1 MKTSKRLLSF
11 VLAVV
16 MALTACSAGFAAF
29 AQEVNPADNSPF
41 SAENASAKGSVTAL
55 NQLVNDYLPD
65 ILELIGEDKLAEA
78 GISLQKI
85 KDAKFDDEDIASDTF
100 YELMSELSVPLF
112 GLFGSKELTDIVT
125 EQNGLSFGNE
135 SFDQDFYSYLE
146 DEDATINFW
155 TIYDICSNNADEN
168 GSDFEKLCYKY
179 LNGYT
184 KEDGTEVKGL
194 GELLAAE
201 KTLFGKTSG
210 IFTQN
215 FLKIQNLCSIINLV
229 SKAGSGYFYN
239 LSAEEIQNRINDY
252 TDSNGNVVFSYP
264 SKDDNGN
271 DIIVDAVITTEE
283 INSLVSGINMS
294 LSFMSE
300 THRAETLGDVIY
312 YYVIGMYS
320 AYAGILNECANVGGA
335 DYSNQG
341 IDAISYDTWYET
353 LSSML
358 TFEQFKAS
366 YNAPADF
373 TDDDIMAVY
382 YANLQSAYF
391 TMFAGNGVDIGA
403 STENSPYFHEIIL
416 GYLEKYN
423 ISTIEESKAKLDSYY
438 ITPEQYQ
445 GLKDA
450 NIGQSSVFK
459 DYIVKD
465 EGNLGFS
472 AYFKNF
478 INSVQNTN
486 DYRKAV
492 KNYDPVTNPDP
503 FAAAG
508 IKDAVYDSF
517 YKSFA
522 YDTPNHGY
530 VTQTTDAYLFQ
541 ALIEDELADY
551 AYDYDNYPIDGKYMI
566 NLVNTTINGYVNM
579 IKDLNK
585 VINVAGIDINSII
598 NSVLA
603 ALLQTKD
610 ADGNSLE
617 LADVADMLTDVYINL
632 AKDPISTIANL
643 LPLLTILL
651 DEVLV
656 PIFLN
661 DSSDAYGNDFIYG
674 LLTDPTGLLSNVSP
688 AAYETVTALFNENG
702 INTLNFDLN
711 YILPALLHYIGGDES
726 LVSGYY
732 EGVTTDDG
740 RNVPVITNI
749 RVADEWVANNLYSL
763 KVLDS
768 INIEDMPELNDGI
781 KEAVTE
787 IVSILTM
794 TVDSYLDGNDA
805 IGVAA
810 HRYDAKIGS
819 SPSGDPATIC
829 KGLNNLGVALPLLI
843 DTFGKIF
850 INKYNIDSDWQFSC
864 RIVYGSDDST
874 GTTFVTVEN
883 ATLTDVKEHVFDKN
897 PDASNVTSWL
907 VQLIVSD
914 WLNAAIDF
922 ANDLFATS
930 NDITNNIPII
940 SSLLNSLGGFGEESI
955 VSDIVNGFF
964 ALTRTNDYNFAL
976 AERSIPCSTDA
987 SATYMGFSEESAYF
1001 LIANVNA
1008 IVRLILDIVN
1018 APEDPAEPPTDDPPA
1033 ESKNYLDIT
1042 INFDTKMYSQENI
1055 DAANELLD
1063 TLDSILGAV
1072 FKNTYLNGYTIDRT
1086 DGVLSGVVTFLV
1098 NHLGK
1103 STTDDLIGLVKKYL
1117 ELIVAESTIDGY
1129 DPARNT
1135 NANGPVDAKKVYSK
1149 KNLSILV
1156 TQTYVLVEEILNQ
1169 LLTIK
1174 GDDYN
1179 CIRGAVKGILSP
1191 SAVAIRSDVIS
1202 EDVMDYLNWT
1212 DINESKYAT
1221 DLGYDNLKAGDKETF
1236 YNDLF
1241 DSLGAITAIVGTLF
1255 CTTGYYNNVFAPII
1269 STICDSCGVKDYV
1282 ASLDA
1287 TATGEDALMAIFKP
1301 VSALVNQFLQTP
1313 ATTLVELLNGIFS
1326 CLQDSVVTSIINGAL
1341 NPLFNEL
1348 RGAGVIASNLSP
1360 TLGEIV
1366 INSVDELKDAIDA
1379 VVPEKDIT
1387 VTLINF
1393 LLSYF
1398 GISFELPAID
1408 WTRIISDNA
1417 GIVILNVYNIA
1428 VDTILSKDILKL
1440 ILGENNTA
1448 IVEMLSK
1455 LDSSDVL
1462 NALNEILSITQNPTE
1477 IYWTFESYLS
1487 KATNTFTYPS
1497 GITKSEADDAV
1508 DQLDELVANVF
1519 PLLQSFGVLDQSNLT
1534 EVVSDLLFTNDMLT
1548 KIATGVYGAIE
1559 NKAAGKFSFTPAQF
1573 AAYLTDKSY
1582 GNTYTSAANALKK
1595 CSSWSQ
1601 VKNINW
1607 GFKDGSAKA
1616 EQGFINGLAA
1626 LCRPVND
1633 VLAVFLAD
1641 GEFDISLLTGI
1652 LKDLKIGKNNYD
1664 SNDAVKYSITLID
1677 GVLNMYFLNTA
1688 EEATEPNRV
1697 QINLVDILNT
1707 IDLSLYGSNG
1717 YESAIVPLLEAFM
1730 CDNVKTYSQYI
1741 KDYGKAKDNL
1751 IINVLNP
1758 LFGFVDDVL
1767 AAPFDTVTKVLP
1779 NLAYFIDNNGLEKA
1793 VNNLISPLT
1802 QVIIKALNDN
1812 GLDVDKLVNEIVKGI
1827 KGKDINSLLAD
1838 ALGSDMIKLNL
1849 NDLTTLNIKDIV
1861 LPLVN
1866 SLLSDYGIKLPDF
1879 KWATLASHGTQTN
1892 VSSAARTAGGSYS
1905 AIRIVSNQGETLVA
1919 VLRYISD
1926 ALISNAS
1933 SIKKLICSID
1943 AVAKNKTIVNILT
1956 SVFNQISTAHK
1967 DQIVQAVFYLLT
1979 QEPQNKFFDYRGFKY
1994 KDYDFSYPSTV
2005 DVEFLTVIGPMLDGL
2020 VGGLVEGGLN
2030 SLISGLIYKD
2040 SIISDLAVG
2049 LYGAIEGVKI
2059 NDSMNL
2065 TQLLAKTDIDFTTD
2079 NVAKL
2084 LKDKDYGT
2092 TYSSAAKVI
2101 EKAGSWSKVNK
2112 NSLSW
2117 GVTDRDSFLH
2127 ALCAV
2132 LRPIYGVLDVLLND
2146 GSLGLFD
2153 LIYLPGSDGYTS
2165 AIVPLME
2172 AFGLYNIKTQYQ
2184 YRQDMSKEY
2193 DAILLDI
2200 LNPLMDKVEDLL
2212 NAPIEV
2218 LADMLPNLSLFFA
2231 NDGLLQLIENLLTP
2245 INALLKSLQPVVDVN
2260 DLLSTLGLDIEKEI
2274 SKLGLNVKN
2283 FHFDIYDLA
2292 GSLKPL
2298 IGADN
2303 IVGLLNSVLGLIK
2316 IGGQPLNL
2324 ELMPID
2330 WYQLASHGTV
2340 ITNEA
2345 SQAATFGGRVY
2356 VKADASEVLIA
2367 VLRYLIN
2374 TVNYKDNFNTINNL
2388 ISGLIGGAS
2397 DSVSG
2402 VVSQVLGMLTG
2413 DTDDVISELCNLL
2426 QTLA

>member
-29 AQEVNPADNSPF
+29 AQEVNPKDNSPF

-65 ILELIGEDKLAEA
+65 ILGLIGEDKLAGV

-85 KDAKFDDEDIASDTF
+85 KDAKFDDEDIASDAF
-100 YELMSELSVPLF
+100 YELMSELSVPLYGTF
-112 GLFGSKELTDIVT
+112 GQKELTDVIT
-125 EQNGLSFGNE
+125 ANSGLSFGDT
-135 SFDQDFYSYLE
+135 SFDKEFYSYLD
-146 DEDATINFW
+146 DEDAAINFW
-155 TIYDICSNNADEN
+155 TMYDICSNNADEN

-179 LNGYT
+179 FNGYT
-184 KEDGTEVKGL
+184 KDDGTVVKGL
-194 GELLAAE
+194 RELLAAE
-201 KTLFGKTSG
+201 KALYGNASG
-210 IFTQN
+210 IFTGT
-215 FLKIQNLCSIINLV
+215 FSKILQLCEVINMT
-229 SKAGSGYFYN
+229 SKAGNGIYYN
-239 LSAEEIQNRINDY
+239 LPADEIQSRIDNYTDKNGDVKFSYQSSEVVITADEINKIAAGISAE
-252 TDSNGNVVFSYP
+252 
-264 SKDDNGN
+264 
-271 DIIVDAVITTEE
+271 
-283 INSLVSGINMS
+283 
-294 LSFMSE
+294 LSFFTE
-300 THRAETLGDVIY
+300 NHKAETLGDIIY
-312 YYVIGMYS
+312 YFLIGQYA
-320 AYAGILNECANVGGA
+320 AYAGIFNECANIGGA

-341 IDAISYDTWYET
+341 IDSISYDNWYEV
-353 LSSML
+353 LSAMMP
-358 TFEQFKAS
+358 FEQFKAS
-366 YNAPADF
+366 FTAPADY

-382 YANLQSAYF
+382 YANLQQVYF
-391 TMFAGNGVDIGA
+391 SMMAGNGTSIG
-403 STENSPYFHEIIL
+403 SSPERSAYFHEIIL
-416 GYLEKYN
+416 GYLAKYN
-423 ISTIEESKAKLDSYY
+423 ISTIEESKAKLESAY
-438 ITPEQYQ
+438 ITSAQYQ
-445 GLKDA
+445 GLKAADIRGSA
-450 NIGQSSVFK
+450 AFK
-459 DYIVKD
+459 SYIVND

-472 AYFKNF
+472 QYFKSF
-478 INSVQNTN
+478 INSLDNAN
-486 DYRKAV
+486 SYRNAI
-492 KNYDPVTNPDP
+492 KNYDPETNPDP

-508 IKDAVYDSF
+508 LTDAIYNSF
-517 YKSFA
+517 YKSLA
-522 YDTPNHGY
+522 YDTPNHGF
-530 VTQTTDAYLFQ
+530 VTQTVDTYMFQ
-541 ALIEDELADY
+541 ALIQEELAEY
-551 AYDYDNYPIDGKYMI
+551 TYDYDNYPMDGKYMI

-585 VINVAGIDINSII
+585 VINVAGMDINSIV

-603 ALLQTKD
+603 ALFQTKD
-610 ADGNSLE
+610 ADGNTLE
-617 LADVADMLTDVYINL
+617 LEDIANMLTDVYVKL
-632 AKDPISTIANL
+632 AKDPVSTISNL
-643 LPLLTILL
+643 LPLLVVAI
-651 DEVLV
+651 DEILV
-656 PIFLN
+656 PLFLN
-661 DSSDAYGNDFIYG
+661 DNSDSYGNDFVYNMLTKENE
-674 LLTDPTGLLSNVSP
+674 LLFNVSQD
-688 AAYETVTALFNENG
+688 AYQTVKTLFDNNG

-711 YILPALLHYIGGDES
+711 YILPSLLHYMQGDEKLIS
-726 LVSGYY
+726 EYY
-732 EGVTTDDG
+732 EGVTTEDG

-749 RVADEWVANNLYSL
+749 RVADEWVANNLYKL
-763 KVLDS
+763 KVLET
-768 INIEDMPELNDGI
+768 INISADNPELNAGI
-781 KEAVTE
+781 REAVTE
-787 IVSILTM
+787 IANVLTIS
-794 TVDSYLDGNDA
+794 VDSYLDGNAA
-805 IGVAA
+805 IGVVA
-810 HRYDAKIGS
+810 HRNDTKVGT

-843 DTFGKIF
+843 DTVGKVI
-850 INKYNIDSDWQFSC
+850 INKYNIDSDWQFGC
-864 RIVYGSDDST
+864 RIVYGSDST
-874 GTTFVTVEN
+874 TGNTFVTAEN
-883 ATLTDVKEHVFDKN
+883 ATLTDVKEHVFDSK
-897 PDASNVTSWL
+897 PDASNVSSWL

-914 WLNAAIDF
+914 WLNAFIDF
-922 ANDLFATS
+922 ANDLFATD

-940 SSLLNSLGGFGEESI
+940 SSLLNSLGGFGETSI
-955 VSDIVNGFF
+955 VSDILNGFF
-964 ALTRTNDYNFAL
+964 SLTRTNKYNFAL
-976 AERSIPCSTDA
+976 AERSIPCSTDDSA
-987 SATYMGFSEESAYF
+987 SYVGFSEESAYF
-1001 LIANVNA
+1001 LIANVNP

-1018 APEDPAEPPTDDPPA
+1018 APADDPTPDNPTEPTPPAEPKEYA
-1033 ESKNYLDIT
+1033 DIT

-1072 FKNTYLNGYTIDRT
+1072 FKNTYLNGYTVDRT
-1086 DGVLSGVVTFLV
+1086 DGILSGVVTFLV

-1129 DPARNT
+1129 APARNT
-1135 NANGPVDAKKVYSK
+1135 NANGPVDAKKVYSN

-1156 TQTYVLVEEILNQ
+1156 TQTYVLLEEILNQ
-1169 LLTIK
+1169 VLTIK
-1174 GDDYN
+1174 GDNYN
-1179 CIRGAVKGILSP
+1179 CIRGAVKGIISP

-1241 DSLGAITAIVGTLF
+1241 DSLGAITAIVGTLL
-1255 CTTGYYNNVFAPII
+1255 CTTGYYNNIAAPII

-1287 TATGEDALMAIFKP
+1287 AATGEDALMAIFKP

-1313 ATTLVELLNGIFS
+1313 ATTLVELLNGILS
-1326 CLQDSVVTSIINGAL
+1326 CLQDSVVTSIINGAI
-1341 NPLFNEL
+1341 NPLFNEI
-1348 RGAGVIASNLSP
+1348 RGAGVIVSNLSP
-1360 TLGEIV
+1360 TLGGIV
-1366 INSVDELKDAIDA
+1366 VDFIDGLKGIIDT
-1379 VVPEKDIT
+1379 VVPEKDVV
-1387 VTLINF
+1387 VTLINTVLAAF
-1393 LLSYF
+1393 D
-1398 GISFELPAID
+1398 IPFELPAID
-1408 WTRIISDNA
+1408 WTHIISDNA
-1417 GIVILNVYNIA
+1417 GVVILNIYNIA

-1440 ILGENNTA
+1440 LLGEKNATL
-1448 IVEMLSK
+1448 VEMLSK

-1462 NALNEILSITQNPTE
+1462 NMINEILSITQNPTE
-1477 IYWTFESYLS
+1477 VYWTFESYLS

-1508 DQLDELVANVF
+1508 DQLDSLVANVF

-1534 EVVSDLLFTNDMLT
+1534 EVVSNLLFTNDMLT

-1582 GNTYTSAANALKK
+1582 GNTYTSAANELKK

-1641 GEFDISLLTGI
+1641 GELDIKLLTGI
-1652 LKDLKIGKNNYD
+1652 LKDLEIGKNNYNT
-1664 SNDAVKYSITLID
+1664 NDAVKYSITLID

-1697 QINLVDILNT
+1697 QINLIDILNS

-1717 YESAIVPLLEAFM
+1717 YESAIIPLLEAFM

-1767 AAPFDTVTKVLP
+1767 AAPFDTITKVLP
-1779 NLAYFIDNNGLEKA
+1779 NIAYFIDNNGLERA
-1793 VNNLISPLT
+1793 VSNLIAPLT
-1802 QVIIKALNDN
+1802 EVIIKALNDN
-1812 GLDVDKLVNEIVKGI
+1812 GLDVNKLVNEII
-1827 KGKDINSLLAD
+1827 KMLNGKDLNGLLAD
-1838 ALGSDMIKLNL
+1838 LLGSDIINLNL

-1861 LPLVN
+1861 IPLVN

-1879 KWATLASHGTQTN
+1879 KWSTLASHGIQKT
-1892 VSSAARTAGGSYS
+1892 VSSAARDENGNYS
-1905 AIRIVSNQGETLVA
+1905 SVRIIAHQGETLVA

-1926 ALISNAS
+1926 ALITNAS

-1943 AVAKNKTIVNILT
+1943 GVAKNKTIVNILT

-1979 QEPQNKFFDYRGFKY
+1979 QNPQNKFFDYRGFKY
-1994 KDYDFSYPSTV
+1994 KDYEFSYPSTV

-2065 TQLLAKTDIDFTTD
+2065 AQLLAKTDIDFTTD

-2092 TYSSAAKVI
+2092 SYSSAAKVI

-2112 NSLSW
+2112 ESLSW

-2132 LRPIYGVLDVLLND
+2132 LRPVYGVLDVLLND
-2146 GSLGLFD
+2146 GSLGLFN

-2245 INALLKSLQPVVDVN
+2245 ISALLKSIQPIVNVN
-2260 DLLSTLGLDIEKEI
+2260 DLLKTLGLDIEKEI
-2274 SKLGLNVKN
+2274 SKLGLSVKN

-2340 ITNEA
+2340 ITDEA
-2345 SQAATFGGRVY
+2345 SQAATFGGRIY

>member
-29 AQEVNPADNSPF
+29 AKEVNPADNSPF

-55 NQLVNDYLPD
+55 NQLVDDYLPE
-65 ILELIGEDKLAEA
+65 ILNLIGEDKLANA

-85 KDAKFDDEDIASDTF
+85 KDADFDDEDIASDAF

-112 GLFGSKELTDIVT
+112 GLFGNKEITDIVT
-125 EQNGLSFGNE
+125 SDNGLSFGD
-135 SFDQDFYSYLE
+135 STFDREFYSYLD

-155 TIYDICSNNADEN
+155 TMYDICSNNADEN
-168 GSDFEKLCYKY
+168 GSDFEQLCYKY

-194 GELLAAE
+194 GEILAAE
-201 KTLFGKTSG
+201 KTLFENAGN
-210 IFTQN
+210 IFTDMYFKVADLCN
-215 FLKIQNLCSIINLV
+215 KIGLT
-229 SKAGSGYFYN
+229 SKAGEGFYYVI
-239 LSAEEIQNRINDY
+239 SPEEIQQRIDAYKAENGDISI
-252 TDSNGNVVFSYP
+252 TD
-264 SKDDNGN
+264 
-271 DIIVDAVITTEE
+271 EE
-283 INSLVSGINMS
+283 METFAAGINTE
-294 LSFMSE
+294 LGFCSE
-300 THRAETLGDVIY
+300 NHTVSTLGEIVYYFVINQY
-312 YYVIGMYS
+312 
-320 AYAGILNECANVGGA
+320 ALFAGILNECANVGGA
-335 DYSNQG
+335 DFSDLG
-341 IDAISYDTWYET
+341 IET
-353 LSSML
+353 LSYDNWYEVFSSMIP
-358 TFEQFKAS
+358 FEQFKES
-366 YNAPADF
+366 LGPMDDF
-373 TDDDIMAVY
+373 TDEDYMSVY
-382 YANLQSAYF
+382 YLNLQLMYF
-391 TMFAGNGVDIGA
+391 NAIAGEGAALGA
-403 STENSPYFHEIIL
+403 SPEQSPYFHEIIL
-416 GYLEKYN
+416 GYVEKLG
-423 ISTIEESKAKLDSYY
+423 ISTVEEAKAELDSYY

-459 DYIVKD
+459 NYIVND

-472 AYFKNF
+472 KYFKNF
-478 INSVQNTN
+478 INSLNN
-486 DYRKAV
+486 SNAYRNAV
-492 KNYDPVTNPDP
+492 KNYDPVNNPDP

-508 IKDAVYDSF
+508 IKDAVYNSF

-522 YDTPNHGY
+522 YDTPNQGY
-530 VTQTTDAYLFQ
+530 VSQTVDTYMFQ
-541 ALIEDELADY
+541 ALIQDDLAEY

-585 VINVAGIDINSII
+585 VINAGGIDINSII

-610 ADGNSLE
+610 ADGNALE
-617 LADVADMLTDVYINL
+617 LADIADMLTDVYVKL
-632 AKDPISTIANL
+632 AKDPVSTIANL
-643 LPLLTILL
+643 LPLLTIAI

-656 PIFLN
+656 PLFLN
-661 DSSDAYGNDFIYG
+661 DNSDSYGNDFIYDM
-674 LLTDPTGLLSNVSP
+674 LTDDSGLLSNISVD
-688 AAYETVTALFNENG
+688 AYNTVKTLFDENG

-711 YILPALLHYIGGDES
+711 YILPALLHYISGDES

-732 EGVTTDDG
+732 EGVTAEDG

-749 RVADEWVANNLYSL
+749 RVADEWIANNLYNL

-768 INIEDMPELNDGI
+768 VNISEDSDLNTGI

-787 IVSILTM
+787 IVSILTI

-805 IGVAA
+805 IGVVS
-810 HRYDAKIGS
+810 HRYDAKIGT
-819 SPSGDPATIC
+819 SPSGAPATIC
-829 KGLNNLGVALPLLI
+829 KGLNNLGAALPALI
-843 DTFGKIF
+843 DTFGKVF
-850 INKYNIDSDWQFSC
+850 INKYNIDSDWQFGC
-864 RIVYGSDDST
+864 RVTYGSDDST
-874 GTTFVTVEN
+874 GTAYVTAEN
-883 ATLTDVKEHVFDKN
+883 ATLTDVKEHIFDSN

-940 SSLLNSLGGFGEESI
+940 ASLLNSLGGFGEESI

-1001 LIANVNA
+1001 LIANVNS
-1008 IVRLILDIVN
+1008 IVRLILDIVEAN
-1018 APEDPAEPPTDDPPA
+1018 KNNTEEPIPPEEPTAPKEP
-1033 ESKNYLDIT
+1033 KNDIDIT
-1042 INFDTKMYSQENI
+1042 FDFDPKMYSQENI

-1063 TLDSILGAV
+1063 TLDAILSSV
-1072 FKNTYLNGYTIDRT
+1072 FKNTYLNGYTIDKT
-1086 DGVLSGVVTFLV
+1086 DGILSGVVTFLV

-1129 DPARNT
+1129 APSRNT

-1169 LLTIK
+1169 VLTIK

-1191 SAVAIRSDVIS
+1191 SAVVIRSDVIS
-1202 EDVMDYLNWT
+1202 EDVMNYLNWT
-1212 DINESKYAT
+1212 DINGSKYAT

-1255 CTTGYYNNVFAPII
+1255 CTTGYYNNVFEPIFA
-1269 STICDSCGVKDYV
+1269 TICDACGVKDYV
-1282 ASLDA
+1282 TSLDA
-1287 TATGEDALMAIFKP
+1287 AATGEDALMALFKP
-1301 VSALVNQFLQTP
+1301 VSGIINQFLQTP
-1313 ATTLVELLNGIFS
+1313 ATTLVEFLNGIFS
-1326 CLQDSVVTSIINGAL
+1326 CLQDSVISKIIDGAL
-1341 NPLFNEL
+1341 NPLFNEI

-1366 INSVDELKDAIDA
+1366 VNFIDTIKNLIDLVIPEEDI
-1379 VVPEKDIT
+1379 VVT
-1387 VTLINF
+1387 VINF

-1398 GISFELPAID
+1398 GVSFELPAID
-1408 WTRIISDNA
+1408 WTRLISDNA
-1417 GIVILNVYNIA
+1417 GIVILNIYNIV
-1428 VDTILSKDILKL
+1428 VDTILSKDILKM
-1440 ILGENNTA
+1440 ILGEKNTA
-1448 IVEMLSK
+1448 IIEMLSK
-1455 LDSSDVL
+1455 LNSSDVL
-1462 NALNEILSITQNPTE
+1462 NMLNEILSITQNPTE

-1534 EVVSDLLFTNDMLT
+1534 EVVSELLFTNDMLT

-1559 NKAAGKFSFTPAQF
+1559 SKAAGKFTFSPAQF

-1641 GEFDISLLTGI
+1641 GELDIKLLTGI
-1652 LKDLKIGKNNYD
+1652 LKDLEIGKNNYN

-1697 QINLVDILNT
+1697 QINLVDILNS

-1717 YESAIVPLLEAFM
+1717 YESAIIPLLEAFM
-1730 CDNVKTYSQYI
+1730 CDNVKSYSQYL
-1741 KDYGKAKDNL
+1741 KDYSKAKDNL

-1779 NLAYFIDNNGLEKA
+1779 NLAYFIDNNGLESA
-1793 VNNLISPLT
+1793 VNNLIAPLT
-1802 QVIIKALNDN
+1802 QVLIKALNDN
-1812 GLDVDKLVNEIVKGI
+1812 GLNVDKLVNEIVKGI
-1827 KGKDINSLLAD
+1827 KGKDINALLAD
-1838 ALGSDMIKLNL
+1838 ALGSDLIKLNL
-1849 NDLTTLNIKDIV
+1849 NDITTLNIKDIV
-1861 LPLVN
+1861 IPLVN
-1866 SLLSDYGIKLPDF
+1866 SLLSKYGIVLPDF
-1879 KWATLASHGTQTN
+1879 KWSTLASHGTQTT
-1892 VSSAARTAGGSYS
+1892 VSSAARNAGGSYS
-1905 AIRIVSNQGETLVA
+1905 AIRIISNQGETLVA

-1926 ALISNAS
+1926 ALISNATP
-1933 SIKKLICSID
+1933 IRKLICSIEG
-1943 AVAKNKTIVNILT
+1943 VAKNKTIVSILT

-1979 QEPQNKFFDYRGFKY
+1979 QKPQNKFFDYRGFKY

-2020 VGGLVEGGLN
+2020 VGSLVEGGLN

-2049 LYGAIEGVKI
+2049 LYGAVEGVKI

-2260 DLLSTLGLDIEKEI
+2260 DLLKTLGLDIEKEI
-2274 SKLGLNVKN
+2274 SKLGLNIKN

-2292 GSLKPL
+2292 GSLKPV

-2397 DSVSG
+2397 ESVSG
-2402 VVSQVLGMLTG
+2402 VVTQVLGMLTG